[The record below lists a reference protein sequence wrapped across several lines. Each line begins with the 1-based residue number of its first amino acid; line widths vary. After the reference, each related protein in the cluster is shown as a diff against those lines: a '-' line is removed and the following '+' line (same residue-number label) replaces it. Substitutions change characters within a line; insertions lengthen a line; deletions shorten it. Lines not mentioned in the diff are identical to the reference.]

1 MNHFAKIQFLITL
14 HNATDKTGIYLE
26 ISKTVNCILLFLEI
40 KSLSNHPHQIRT
52 EISRKS
58 TQIQC
63 HNAR

>member
-1 MNHFAKIQFLITL
+1 MNHFAKIQLLITL

-26 ISKTVNCILLFLEI
+26 IGKTVNCI
-40 KSLSNHPHQIRT
+40 SLSLEMERLSDHQHQIRT